1 MSFIRTLVAAMMLA
15 AAISVSAVQA
25 AQAQG
30 STVMVIDD
38 NKIFLDSKA
47 GKDIQTK
54 LQNIEKQINTELEP
68 TRKSL
73 ETEIKALQPKLEGKT
88 REAIAADT
96 ALVNELAAFQ
106 KKNNELNQK
115 RAIAERE
122 YAMTAEKAII
132 DFNNALDPV
141 LTEVIREKN
150 AQVVLLKSQVV
161 FSADA
166 VDATAAVIQKLDAK
180 TAAIAVTR
188 QKLPAAAPQGGN

>member
-15 AAISVSAVQA
+15 AVVSVSAVQA
-25 AQAQG
+25 AQAQTSG
-30 STVMVIDD
+30 VMVIDD

-54 LQNIEKQINTELEP
+54 LQNIEKQINNELEP

-73 ETEIKALQPKLEGKT
+73 ETEAKTLQPKLEGKT

-188 QKLPAAAPQGGN
+188 QKLPTAPQGGN

>member
-1 MSFIRTLVAAMMLA
+1 MSMIRTFVAAAILVAA
-15 AAISVSAVQA
+15 VSLPAFQMA
-25 AQAQG
+25 EAQG

-54 LQNIEKQINTELEP
+54 LQNIEKQINNELEP
-68 TRKSL
+68 ARKSL
-73 ETEIKALQPKLEGKT
+73 EAEIKALQPKLDGKT

-96 ALVNELAAFQ
+96 ALVNELTAFQ
-106 KKNNELNQK
+106 KKNNDLNQK

-132 DFNNALDPV
+132 DFNKALDPV

-150 AQVVLLKSQVV
+150 AQLVLLKSQVV

-166 VDATAAVIQKLDAK
+166 VDGTAAIVQKLDAK

-188 QKLPAAAPQGGN
+188 QKLPATPQGAN

>member
-1 MSFIRTLVAAMMLA
+1 MSIFKTLVAAMMLA
-15 AAISVSAVQA
+15 AAVTLPATQL

-30 STVMVIDD
+30 TVVMVIDD
-38 NKIFLDSKA
+38 SKIFLDSQA

-54 LQNIEKQINTELEP
+54 LQNIEKQMNAELEP

-122 YAMTAEKAII
+122 YAMTTEKAII

-150 AQVVLLKSQVV
+150 AQLVLLKSQAV

-166 VDATAAVIQKLDAK
+166 IDATSAVIQKLDTK
-180 TAAIAVTR
+180 TTAIAVTR
-188 QKLPAAAPQGGN
+188 QKLPAAPQGGN

>member
-1 MSFIRTLVAAMMLA
+1 MSIFRTFVAAIMLA
-15 AAISVSAVQA
+15 AAVSLTAFQSA
-25 AQAQG
+25 NAQG
-30 STVMVIDD
+30 TVVMVIDD

-54 LQNIEKQINTELEP
+54 LQNIEKQINNELEP

-73 ETEIKALQPKLEGKT
+73 ETEIQALQPKLEGKT

-96 ALVNELAAFQ
+96 ALVAELSAFQ
-106 KKNNELNQK
+106 KKNNDLNQK

-122 YAMTAEKAII
+122 YAMTAEKAIV

-141 LTEVIREKN
+141 LTEVIREKS

-166 VDATAAVIQKLDAK
+166 IDGTASVIQKLDAK
-180 TAAIAVTR
+180 TSAIAVTR
-188 QKLPAAAPQGGN
+188 QKLPATPQGGN

>member
-1 MSFIRTLVAAMMLA
+1 MSMIRTFVAAAMLVAA
-15 AAISVSAVQA
+15 VSLSAFQMA
-25 AQAQG
+25 EAQG

-54 LQNIEKQINTELEP
+54 LQNIERQINNELEP
-68 TRKSL
+68 VRKSL
-73 ETEIKALQPKLEGKT
+73 EAEIKALQPKLEGKT
-88 REAIAADT
+88 REAIGADT

-106 KKNNELNQK
+106 KKNNDLNQK

-132 DFNNALDPV
+132 DFNKALDPV

-166 VDATAAVIQKLDAK
+166 VDGTAAIIQKLDAK

-188 QKLPAAAPQGGN
+188 QKLPTTPQGAN

>member
-1 MSFIRTLVAAMMLA
+1 MSIFRTFVAAMMLA
-15 AAISVSAVQA
+15 AAVSLPAFQSA
-25 AQAQG
+25 HAQG
-30 STVMVIDD
+30 SVVMVIDD

-54 LQNIEKQINTELEP
+54 LQNIEKQINNELEP

-73 ETEIKALQPKLEGKT
+73 ENEIKALQPKLEGKT

-106 KKNNELNQK
+106 KKNNDLNQK

-141 LTEVIREKN
+141 LTEVIREKG

-161 FSADA
+161 FSADTI
-166 VDATAAVIQKLDAK
+166 DATASVVQKLDAK

-188 QKLPAAAPQGGN
+188 QKLPAAPQGGN

>member
-15 AAISVSAVQA
+15 AVVSVSAVQA
-25 AQAQG
+25 AYAQA
-30 STVMVIDD
+30 STVMIIDD

-54 LQNIEKQINTELEP
+54 LQNIEKQINNELEP

-73 ETEIKALQPKLEGKT
+73 ENEIKTLQPKLQNKT

-141 LTEVIREKN
+141 LNEVIREKN
-150 AQVVLLKSQVV
+150 AQLVLLKSQVV

-166 VDATAAVIQKLDAK
+166 IDATAAVIQKLDAK

-188 QKLPAAAPQGGN
+188 QKLPAAPQGGN

>member
-1 MSFIRTLVAAMMLA
+1 MSRFKTLIAGAMFAIALAVPSIQTA
-15 AAISVSAVQA
+15 AA
-25 AQAQG
+25 QG
-30 STVMVIDD
+30 TTVMVIDD
-38 NKIFLDSKA
+38 NKVFLDSKA

-54 LQNIEKQINTELEP
+54 LQNIEKQINNEIEP
-68 TRKSL
+68 LRKSL
-73 ETEIKALQPKLEGKT
+73 ETEIKTLQPKLEGKT
-88 REAIAADT
+88 REAIAAD
-96 ALVNELAAFQ
+96 AGLVTELNAFQ

-132 DFNNALDPV
+132 DFNKALDPV

-166 VDATAAVIQKLDAK
+166 VDATSAIVQKLDAK
-180 TAAIAVTR
+180 TSAIAVTR
-188 QKLPAAAPQGGN
+188 QKLPTTPQGGN

>member
-1 MSFIRTLVAAMMLA
+1 M
-15 AAISVSAVQA
+15 
-25 AQAQG
+25 
-30 STVMVIDD
+30 
-38 NKIFLDSKA
+38 
-47 GKDIQTK
+47 
-54 LQNIEKQINTELEP
+54 
-68 TRKSL
+68 
-73 ETEIKALQPKLEGKT
+73 
-88 REAIAADT
+88 
-96 ALVNELAAFQ
+96 NELAAFQ

-188 QKLPAAAPQGGN
+188 QKLPTAPQGGN

>member
-1 MSFIRTLVAAMMLA
+1 MMLA
-15 AAISVSAVQA
+15 AVVSVSAVQGA
-25 AQAQG
+25 HAQT

-54 LQNIEKQINTELEP
+54 LQNIEKQINNELEP

-73 ETEIKALQPKLEGKT
+73 ETEVKALQPKLEGKT

-106 KKNNELNQK
+106 KKNNDLNQK

-180 TAAIAVTR
+180 TTAIAVTR
-188 QKLPAAAPQGGN
+188 QKLPAAPQGGN

>member
-1 MSFIRTLVAAMMLA
+1 MSFIRSLIAAMLLVAAV
-15 AAISVSAVQA
+15 SVSAVQV

-54 LQNIEKQINTELEP
+54 LQNIEKQINNELEP
-68 TRKSL
+68 SRKAL

-88 REAIAADT
+88 RDAIAADT

-106 KKNNELNQK
+106 EKNNELNQK

-150 AQVVLLKSQVV
+150 AQVVFLKSQVV

-166 VDATAAVIQKLDAK
+166 VDGTAAVIQKLDAK

-188 QKLPAAAPQGGN
+188 QKLPAAPQGGN

>member
-54 LQNIEKQINTELEP
+54 LQNIEK
-68 TRKSL
+68 RKSL

>member
-1 MSFIRTLVAAMMLA
+1 MSFIRSLVAAMLLVA
-15 AAISVSAVQA
+15 AVSVSAVQV

-54 LQNIEKQINTELEP
+54 LQNIEKQINNELEP
-68 TRKSL
+68 SRKAL

-150 AQVVLLKSQVV
+150 AQVVFLKSQVV

-166 VDATAAVIQKLDAK
+166 VDGTAAVIQKLDAK

-188 QKLPAAAPQGGN
+188 QKLPAAPQGGN

>member
-1 MSFIRTLVAAMMLA
+1 MSMIRTFVAAAMLVAA
-15 AAISVSAVQA
+15 VSLPAFHMA
-25 AQAQG
+25 EAQG

-54 LQNIEKQINTELEP
+54 LQNIEKQINNELEP
-68 TRKSL
+68 ARKSL
-73 ETEIKALQPKLEGKT
+73 EAEIKALQPKLDGKT

-96 ALVNELAAFQ
+96 ALVNELTAFQ
-106 KKNNELNQK
+106 KKNNDLNQK

-132 DFNNALDPV
+132 DFNKALDPV

-150 AQVVLLKSQVV
+150 AQLVLLKSQVV

-166 VDATAAVIQKLDAK
+166 VDGTAAIVQKLDAK

-188 QKLPAAAPQGGN
+188 QKLPATPQGAN

>member
-1 MSFIRTLVAAMMLA
+1 MSIFRTFVAAIMLA
-15 AAISVSAVQA
+15 AAASLPAFQS

-30 STVMVIDD
+30 TVVMVIDD
-38 NKIFLDSKA
+38 NQIFLESKA

-54 LQNIEKQINTELEP
+54 LQNIERQMNTELEP
-68 TRKSL
+68 TRAAL
-73 ETEIKALQPKLEGKT
+73 QTEIQALQPKLEGKT

-96 ALVNELAAFQ
+96 ALVNELASFQ
-106 KKNNELNQK
+106 RKNNELNQK

-122 YAMTAEKAII
+122 FAMTTEKAII

-141 LTEVIREKN
+141 LTEVIREKG

-166 VDATAAVIQKLDAK
+166 IDATASVIQKLDAK
-180 TAAIAVTR
+180 TTAIAVTR
-188 QKLPAAAPQGGN
+188 QKLPAAPQGGN

>member
-1 MSFIRTLVAAMMLA
+1 MSIFKTLVAAMMLA
-15 AAISVSAVQA
+15 AAVTLPATQL

-30 STVMVIDD
+30 TVVMVIDD
-38 NKIFLDSKA
+38 SKIFLDSKA

-54 LQNIEKQINTELEP
+54 LQNIEKQMNAELEP

-122 YAMTAEKAII
+122 YAMTTEKAII

-150 AQVVLLKSQVV
+150 AQLVLLKSQAV

-166 VDATAAVIQKLDAK
+166 IDATSAVIQKLDTK
-180 TAAIAVTR
+180 TTAIAVTR
-188 QKLPAAAPQGGN
+188 QKLPAAPQGGN

>member
-1 MSFIRTLVAAMMLA
+1 MSLIRTIVAAGMLVAA
-15 AAISVSAVQA
+15 VSLPTFQA
-25 AQAQG
+25 AYAQS
-30 STVMVIDD
+30 STIMVIDD

-54 LQNIEKQINTELEP
+54 LQNIEKQISNELEP

-96 ALVNELAAFQ
+96 ALVNELTAFQ
-106 KKNNELNQK
+106 KKNNDLNQK

-132 DFNNALDPV
+132 DFNKALDPV

-150 AQVVLLKSQVV
+150 AQVVFLKSQVV

-166 VDATAAVIQKLDAK
+166 VDGTAAIIQKLDAK

-188 QKLPAAAPQGGN
+188 QKLPATPQGAN